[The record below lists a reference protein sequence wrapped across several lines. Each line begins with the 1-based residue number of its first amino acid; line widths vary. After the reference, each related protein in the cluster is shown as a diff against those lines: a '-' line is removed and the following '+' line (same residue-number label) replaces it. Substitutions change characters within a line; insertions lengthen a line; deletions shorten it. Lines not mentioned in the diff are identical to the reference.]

1 MTGLIVLAAVIV
13 AATLFG
19 LWRVRTDGRLR
30 RVEGSA
36 PGPVDGDG
44 PTAPAPVRLTPA
56 DLGAP
61 LGERATIVQFSTAF
75 CAPCRATRQVLRSVS
90 GEIDGVAYVEVDAES
105 RLDLVRRLEVTR
117 TPTVLVLDTDGRVV
131 RRAAGA
137 PSRAHVVAA
146 LGDALP

>member
-1 MTGLIVLAAVIV
+1 MTGLLILAAVIV

-19 LWRVRTDGRLR
+19 LWRARTDGRLR
-30 RVEGSA
+30 AVAASA
-36 PGPVDGDG
+36 PGPVEGG
-44 PTAPAPVRLTPA
+44 GATAPAPIRLSRA

-61 LGERATIVQFSTAF
+61 LGERATLVQFSSAF
-75 CAPCRATRQVLRSVS
+75 CAPCRTTRQVLRSVA
-90 GEIDGVAYVEVDAES
+90 GEVDGVTYVEVDAES
-105 RLDLVRRLEVTR
+105 RLDLVRRLDVAR

>member
-1 MTGLIVLAAVIV
+1 VTGLLVLAAVIV

-19 LWRVRTDGRLR
+19 LWRARTDGRLR
-30 RVEGSA
+30 AVEASPTGSA
-36 PGPVDGDG
+36 DGDG
-44 PTAPAPVRLTPA
+44 ATAPPLARLSPA

-61 LGERATIVQFSTAF
+61 LGERATLVQFSSAF
-75 CAPCRATRQVLRSVS
+75 CAPCRATRQVLGSVA
-90 GEIDGVAYVEVDAES
+90 GEVDGVTYVEVDAES
-105 RLDLVRRLEVTR
+105 RLDLVRRVDVTR
-117 TPTVLVLDTDGRVV
+117 TPTVLVLDTDGRIV